1 MEKQMK
7 NRTTTARNVFFKLA
21 LSAIIAAGSFTSANA
36 QNSAVTSPTP
46 QIKYIGSLGDK
57 IVFQVDYDNKSQD
70 GFSVEIKDYQG
81 FQFYFDKFKDKAFK
95 KKYAIDKAE
104 LGNNSI
110 TFTVTTKAGVQQQV
124 FDVNTTS
131 RVVEEVSVVK
141 L

>member
-1 MEKQMK
+1 MK

-21 LSAIIAAGSFTSANA
+21 LSALIAAGSLTSANA
-36 QNSAVTSPTP
+36 QISATTSPTP

-57 IVFQVDYDNKSQD
+57 IVFQVDYDNRSQE

-81 FQFYFDKFKDKAFK
+81 FQFYFDKFKDITFK
-95 KKYAIDKAE
+95 KKFAIDKAE
-104 LGNNSI
+104 LENNPI
-110 TFTVTTKAGVQQQV
+110 TFTVITKTGVKQQV

-131 RVVEEVSVVK
+131 RLVEEVSVVK